1 MNIYVYI
8 FQILILYLEQVTLA
22 QYLQSNRQRDLVQS
36 LEYAPVQWSYSV

>member
-36 LEYAPVQWSYSV
+36 LEYAPVQ